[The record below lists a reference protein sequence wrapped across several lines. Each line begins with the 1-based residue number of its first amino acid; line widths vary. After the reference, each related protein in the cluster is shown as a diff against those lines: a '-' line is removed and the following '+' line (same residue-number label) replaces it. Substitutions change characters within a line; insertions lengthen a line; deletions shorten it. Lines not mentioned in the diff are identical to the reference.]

1 MTASGAA
8 HVTASSGVQRSGKS
22 SSALQIVDEFQ
33 ADDYDDEEPEVNDN
47 DGADEGNGKEGKE
60 SGKLATWFKSLF
72 SKSKDKSSSKS
83 SKRSSVSSSRATS
96 TTHAPAPP
104 AKPASPTSSKPTSP
118 TTPIVQDAAA
128 CVQSSPARSKS
139 SSHIAATMP
148 NGTTS
153 PRPAVAKVPATGT
166 AEEGVCPSPFAQ
178 EGATVAVDAVASPV
192 SRSKSISLKSEL
204 QRLRNSVTQHSKSF
218 TELSLKAKTVPKRG
232 NELLIVS
239 PSAPPRM
246 QRAEW
251 SLRDYAVVEKM
262 YKGYA
267 SSVYKAFC
275 KRSGELVCLK
285 AYDMAALCELNR
297 FQIYREVQLHG
308 KLAHNNVIGLYGAF
322 QVDSQVVMV
331 QEFADG
337 GDLFTLLHRY
347 GGRMPER
354 QAVEMVLQPC
364 LRVLLYLHEQ
374 GILHRDLK
382 PENILFTRNMTFKLC
397 DFGLAID
404 LRDERAVTRAGTLE
418 YMAPEVLECPFK
430 SRPID
435 NKDNERLHYTAA
447 VDAWA
452 VGVLAYEL
460 LVGRPP
466 FEAPEREGVED
477 CIRRQT
483 PRFPFG
489 LSELARS
496 FIATALQKDPE
507 QRPTVQTMLAHPFI
521 RGGTPAH
528 PAAQRAAAAT
538 VVTSGGAQ
546 PPRSVGSAAI
556 AAGMASVGGGSTAAA
571 GGSAAA
577 AAAAALAAGASV
589 GGVTTPASASK
600 AAVKPDRMVGTRAIA
615 AAGGMDDD
623 ELGMGALANR
633 MKSYTAGKA
642 IAISHQALQANR
654 HVHLPHVGEDPA
666 GRAQRA
672 AAAAAAAAASAAAV
686 GGGAETREAAQ
697 GGTGGGGGGG
707 ASQLPGALVGPG
719 PSPEQSLGGSKLSS
733 LNPKLAASLGA
744 GANAGGMARTASV
757 SRIM

>member
-1 MTASGAA
+1 MTASGTT
-8 HVTASSGVQRSGKS
+8 HVTASAGVQRSGKS
-22 SSALQIVDEFQ
+22 SSNALQIVDEFQ
-33 ADDYDDEEPEVNDN
+33 ADDYDEDEQEVNDN
-47 DGADEGNGKEGKE
+47 DGGDEGNGKEGKE

-72 SKSKDKSSSKS
+72 SKSKDKTSAKS

-96 TTHAPAPP
+96 TTHTPAPP
-104 AKPASPTSSKPTSP
+104 AKLASPTSSKPTCP
-118 TTPIVQDAAA
+118 TTPNSQDASSTCSQPVAA
-128 CVQSSPARSKS
+128 QNKS
-139 SSHIAATMP
+139 SSLNVATSP
-148 NGTTS
+148 NGTVSSRQPTPKS
-153 PRPAVAKVPATGT
+153 PTGNEEDAVCV
-166 AEEGVCPSPFAQ
+166 SPFAQ
-178 EGATVAVDAVASPV
+178 ESGVVAAEAVVTSPPV
-192 SRSKSISLKSEL
+192 RSKSISLKSEL
-204 QRLRNSVTQHSKSF
+204 QRLRNSVTHHSKSF
-218 TELSLKAKTVPKRG
+218 TELSIKAKTIPKRG
-232 NELLIVS
+232 NEILIVS

-246 QRAEW
+246 QRPEW

-382 PENILFTRNMTFKLC
+382 PENVLFTRNMTFKLC

-507 QRPTVQTMLAHPFI
+507 QRPTVQEMLALPFI
-521 RGGTPAH
+521 RGGTASH

-538 VVTSGGAQ
+538 VVTSSGAQ
-546 PPRSVGSAAI
+546 PLRPTGSVAI
-556 AAGMASVGGGSTAAA
+556 SGGASVTASTGAGT

-577 AAAAALAAGASV
+577 AAAAALSAGGSV
-589 GGVTTPASASK
+589 GGAMAPASASK
-600 AAVKPDRMVGTRAIA
+600 AIAKPDRMVGTRAIA

-623 ELGMGALANR
+623 DLGVGALANR

-654 HVHLPHVGEDPA
+654 HVHLPHAGDDPA
-666 GRAQRA
+666 GHTVR
-672 AAAAAAAAASAAAV
+672 
-686 GGGAETREAAQ
+686 GL
-697 GGTGGGGGGG
+697 GTGGGGAGGVSAADLPPMGGGGG
-707 ASQLPGALVGPG
+707 AGSAASGSQLPGALVGPG
-719 PSPEQSLGGSKLSS
+719 HRPEQPIGGSKLST
-733 LNPKLAASLGA
+733 LNPKLAASLGV
-744 GANAGGMARTASV
+744 GPSGGGMARTASV